1 MIHASHLFHHYSGR
15 PVLRD
20 VSFSVR
26 PGELL
31 AVMGPNGMGKSTL
44 LSILAGT
51 LSPLEGDVTIDG
63 KVRRGSVD
71 DEIALRKMCAYL
83 PDHPWLPN
91 NVSGRELLL
100 ATGRIWE
107 RPERQLI
114 DNIDRVLRLFHLEDK
129 ADEPTAGYSNGQKK
143 KIALAATL
151 ITDAKVL
158 LLDEPF
164 TGGLDPSGIR
174 ALKEVLAVLRRRDD
188 VTVVMATQIAS
199 IAEAIAD
206 RILVMGEGEVITC
219 GTLDELRS
227 QAGKA
232 NDAPLD
238 SVLEHFIDP
247 GGDERLTDY
256 LEVNHR

>member
-1 MIHASHLFHHYSGR
+1 MIHASHLFHHYGAR

-44 LSILAGT
+44 LSCLAGT
-51 LSPLEGDVTIDG
+51 LSPLEGEIKIDG
-63 KVRRGSVD
+63 KIRRGSVD
-71 DEIALRKMCAYL
+71 EERALRKLCAYL
-83 PDHPWLPN
+83 PDHPWLPHA
-91 NVSGRELLL
+91 VSGRELLL

-107 RPERQLI
+107 LPEHKLI
-114 DNIDRVLRLFHLEDK
+114 DNIERVLRLFHLEDK
-129 ADEPTAGYSNGQKK
+129 ADEYVSGYSNGQQK
-143 KIALAATL
+143 KIAIAATL

-174 ALKEVLAVLRRRDD
+174 ALKEVLAVLRHRDD

-206 RILVMGEGEVITC
+206 RVLVMREGEVVTC
-219 GTLDELRS
+219 GTLDELRR
-227 QAGKA
+227 QAGMA
-232 NDAPLD
+232 NGAPLD
-238 SVLEHFIDP
+238 AVLQHFVDP
-247 GGDERLTDY
+247 GGEDRLNNY
-256 LEVNHR
+256 LEGAS